1 MNNDYCIA
9 KFVIFIE
16 YCIFMSLNKKN
27 YLDEELWNCV
37 FNNQISDDIRWAIH
51 SDRCLVAAQLLL
63 AAIDVI
69 SGIDRPKNQAINTG
83 SRYISWCNTYIK
95 MTGEHYKLTGNDLW
109 GARCG
114 FLHGYTHLSTEVK
127 SGRARILSFV
137 DNLEYDLISSPL
149 QNVNITES
157 PANGLVIV
165 SLKSLFNFFCLGSV
179 AMRDKIKE
187 DENLTLLVNS
197 RLQNMFQSVDL
208 KDSLKQIGENEY
220 ILNFNAS
227 KI

>member
-1 MNNDYCIA
+1 
-9 KFVIFIE
+9 
-16 YCIFMSLNKKN
+16 
-27 YLDEELWNCV
+27 
-37 FNNQISDDIRWAIH
+37 
-51 SDRCLVAAQLLL
+51 LL

-69 SGIDRPKNQAINTG
+69 SGIDRPKNEDINT
-83 SRYISWCNTYIK
+83 SNRYISWCNTYIK

-114 FLHGYTHLSTEVK
+114 FLHGYTHLSTEVVK
-127 SGRARILSFV
+127 GRARILSFA

-149 QNVNITES
+149 QNVNITEN
-157 PANGLVIV
+157 PFNGLVIV
-165 SLKSLFNFFCLGSV
+165 SLKSLFNFFCLGLV
-179 AMRDKIKE
+179 AIRDKIKE

-208 KDSLKQIGENEY
+208 KDPLKQIGENEY